1 MCGGGLASARDLA
14 DDAVFKH
21 DVGDGFGRATAI
33 DESGIADD
41 GLFGICGSH
50 AVSTLVRGGRAR
62 HGRAACGAWLARDA
76 PSGYPDNM
84 TTLASRKLPK
94 EPLRA
99 LREIVAYEHQ
109 LEDLRI
115 DCVRR
120 ARDAGASWEAIAE
133 VLGVS
138 RQSAW
143 QLYTTR
149 FRIELDHRV
158 SKNLAL
164 SEDAALELAVSEVRS
179 LRRSRTK
186 K

>member
-1 MCGGGLASARDLA
+1 
-14 DDAVFKH
+14 
-21 DVGDGFGRATAI
+21 
-33 DESGIADD
+33 
-41 GLFGICGSH
+41 
-50 AVSTLVRGGRAR
+50 
-62 HGRAACGAWLARDA
+62 
-76 PSGYPDNM
+76 M

-99 LREIVAYEHQ
+99 LREIVAIEHQ

-120 ARDAGASWEAIAE
+120 ARDGGASWEAIAE

-149 FRIELDHRV
+149 FRIELDQRT
-158 SKNLAL
+158 SKNSAL
-164 SEDAALELAVSEVRS
+164 SEDEAIDLAVSEVKS
-179 LRRSRTK
+179 VRRSRTK
-186 K
+186 S

>member
-1 MCGGGLASARDLA
+1 
-14 DDAVFKH
+14 
-21 DVGDGFGRATAI
+21 
-33 DESGIADD
+33 
-41 GLFGICGSH
+41 
-50 AVSTLVRGGRAR
+50 
-62 HGRAACGAWLARDA
+62 
-76 PSGYPDNM
+76 M

-120 ARDAGASWEAIAE
+120 ARDGGASWEAIAE

-164 SEDAALELAVSEVRS
+164 SEDAALELAVSEVKS
-179 LRRSRTK
+179 ARRSRTK

>member
-1 MCGGGLASARDLA
+1 MARL
-14 DDAVFKH
+14 
-21 DVGDGFGRATAI
+21 
-33 DESGIADD
+33 S
-41 GLFGICGSH
+41 
-50 AVSTLVRGGRAR
+50 
-62 HGRAACGAWLARDA
+62 RDA
-76 PSGYPDNM
+76 PSGYPDKM

-109 LEDLRI
+109 LEDLRV

-120 ARDAGASWEAIAE
+120 ARDGGASWESIAE

-158 SKNLAL
+158 SNNSSL
-164 SEDAALELAVSEVRS
+164 SEDDAMGLAVSEVKS
-179 LRRSRTK
+179 VRRSRPK

>member
-1 MCGGGLASARDLA
+1 MGVLALMARL
-14 DDAVFKH
+14 
-21 DVGDGFGRATAI
+21 
-33 DESGIADD
+33 S
-41 GLFGICGSH
+41 
-50 AVSTLVRGGRAR
+50 
-62 HGRAACGAWLARDA
+62 RDA
-76 PSGYPDNM
+76 PSGYPDKM

-109 LEDLRI
+109 LEDLRV

-120 ARDAGASWEAIAE
+120 ARDGGASWESIAE

-158 SKNLAL
+158 SNNSSL
-164 SEDAALELAVSEVRS
+164 SEDDAMGLAVSEVKS
-179 LRRSRTK
+179 VRRSRPK